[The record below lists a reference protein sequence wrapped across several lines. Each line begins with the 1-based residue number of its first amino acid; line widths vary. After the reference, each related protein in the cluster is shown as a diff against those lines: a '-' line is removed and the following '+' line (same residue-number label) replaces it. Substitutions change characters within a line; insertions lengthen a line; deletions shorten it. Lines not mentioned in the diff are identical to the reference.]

1 MSGTGTADGP
11 ATLLAVVH
19 EVLPGAPAGALTLEL
34 RGLPDDAHAERFA
47 AWIAGRH
54 RRTHLTLESRGPGR
68 HTLRLLPGT
77 PLPGNPPPDTP
88 PTAPAQPAPLRP
100 GLLADLLG
108 PGPGAGDPVALT
120 GHQRELLLDCAAGPP
135 GRGGDLE
142 QVYWNWSG
150 PLDRD
155 RFRTAWQ
162 SLSARESVLRAAF
175 DWTALPRLVLHPRAT
190 VDITHHTR
198 TTTAWQDLLEAD
210 RRRGLDPAR
219 PPLLRLNVL
228 EGRAAEPARILLTC
242 HRALLDEH
250 AVHLL
255 LREFYR
261 AYLAGGRLPGGERRP
276 DLRDHARWLARQD
289 STGAREL
296 WTRTAPPARP
306 ATAAGRPG
314 PGTGQ
319 SGAGRLHT
327 RLEEPHSSRLRTWA
341 ADRGAGESSALHAA
355 WALLLYRAAGRPG
368 PLRVTFAVRLHGR
381 DTALPG
387 AAGLPGPPAGP
398 LPVTVR
404 VDPAAPLGEL
414 LHQVRDAL
422 LDLAAYPWVSAD
434 LIRAWTGRP
443 GPARLADSAVSFT
456 TPAELPP
463 AVRAELAD
471 RGVTAG
477 PPRTTGTATALPVT
491 VGARHD
497 RGGALLLDAVH
508 DRARL
513 ADADAAALLAQ
524 CTTLLR
530 GLPGLTAPH
539 CTVGRALDLLAGTD
553 PPVMAPRPPAPPRPA
568 PDTLRP
574 GRPPAAVVCLL
585 AAPGV
590 PAGAYALF
598 ARRHRGPERIVV
610 LECDGP
616 PYTAVPAALAGLREP
631 GGRLVLGGCGP
642 GAGAAYALARLLADA
657 GGAAVSVLMTGL
669 AGPGD
674 SADALA
680 RGLAALPAGRP

>member
-1 MSGTGTADGP
+1 M
-11 ATLLAVVH
+11 VH
-19 EVLPGAPAGALTLEL
+19 EVLPGAPAGVLTLEL
-34 RGLPDDAHAERFA
+34 SGLPDDAHAERFA

-54 RRTHLTLESRGPGR
+54 RRTHLVLEGRGPGR

-77 PLPGNPPPDTP
+77 PTPPTPDTP
-88 PTAPAQPAPLRP
+88 VTPNPPATAPAQPAPAPLRP

-108 PGPGAGDPVALT
+108 PGPAAGDPVALT
-120 GHQRELLLDCAAGPP
+120 GYQRELLLDCAARPP
-135 GRGGDLE
+135 GRGGELE

-155 RFRTAWQ
+155 RFRAAWQ

-190 VDITHHTR
+190 VDITHHHTR
-198 TTTAWQDLLEAD
+198 TATAWQDLLEAD

-219 PPLLRLNVL
+219 PPLLRLSVL
-228 EGRAAEPARILLTC
+228 EGHPAQPARILLTC

-319 SGAGRLHT
+319 SGAGRLRR
-327 RLEEPHSSRLRTWA
+327 RLGAPHSSRLRSWA

-355 WALLLYRAAGRPG
+355 WALLLYRAAARTG

-398 LPVTVR
+398 LPLTVR

-443 GPARLADSAVSFT
+443 GPAAPLAESAVSFT
-456 TPAELPP
+456 APAELPP
-463 AVRAELAD
+463 AVSADLAA

-477 PPRTTGTATALPVT
+477 PPRTAGTATALPVT
-491 VGARHD
+491 VGARHEND
-497 RGGALLLDAVH
+497 GALLLDAVY

-513 ADADAAALLAQ
+513 TDADASALLAQ
-524 CTTLLR
+524 CTALLR
-530 GLPGLTAPH
+530 DLPGLTGPH

-553 PPVMAPRPPAPPRPA
+553 PPAMAPRPPAPRPPA

-574 GRPPAAVVCLL
+574 GEPSAGVLCLL

-590 PAGAYALF
+590 TPGAYALF

-610 LECDGP
+610 LECQGP
-616 PYTAVPAALAGLREP
+616 PYTAVPAALAALRGP

-657 GGAAVSVLMTGL
+657 GGAAVGVVMTGL
-669 AGPGD
+669 AGPGE

-680 RGLAALPAGRP
+680 RGLAALPARRP